1 MEPHV
6 KDQRAIVRLLSSALP
21 SWAERSAVCSAA
33 GIKDVQLTGDALAA
47 WRHIVEEAQL
57 QGRLD
62 RLVIAAHKRT
72 PDHPGLARVVARLEE
87 SGELR
92 VSSPAGLY
100 AFIGVV
106 LVATV
111 VGIVSSAEMLAPE
124 VNARTGFGTPS
135 SVPTSVADD
144 EVPPAPAPE
153 SLGKPAP
160 DAPDAPA
167 GPTTNEPSLEPQP
180 PKQPANDDLRVES
193 DPPVINTPSVPT
205 PVEPPPVA
213 TSVEGTATEKRAS
226 TPAPKANRACR
237 NQSGWVYLGD
247 EKTVRSGATWTVDTY
262 RNVREDLPS
271 RENDWNVASPR
282 VCVLGPG
289 WQVEVTAEPVLIS
302 GGAWWLQ
309 VGAGASEVISTGQ
322 P

>member
-62 RLVIAAHKRT
+62 RLVIAAHKRS

-111 VGIVSSAEMLAPE
+111 VGIVSSAEVLAPE
-124 VNARTGFGTPS
+124 VNARTGFGAPS
-135 SVPTSVADD
+135 SAPTSVAVD
-144 EVPPAPAPE
+144 EVPSASAPE
-153 SLGKPAP
+153 PSGKPTR
-160 DAPDAPA
+160 DTPA
-167 GPTTNEPSLEPQP
+167 VPATTAASLEPP
-180 PKQPANDDLRVES
+180 PPMRPADDDVRVEP
-193 DPPVINTPSVPT
+193 DPPVTNAPSVPT
-205 PVEPPPVA
+205 PPVS

-226 TPAPKANRACR
+226 SPPPKANRACR
-237 NQSGWVYLGD
+237 NQSGWVYLGP

-262 RNVREDLPS
+262 RNVRQDLPS
-271 RENDWNVASPR
+271 RDNDWNVASPR

>member
-62 RLVIAAHKRT
+62 RLVIAAHKRA

-111 VGIVSSAEMLAPE
+111 VGIVLSAEVLAPE

-135 SVPTSVADD
+135 SGPTSVADD
-144 EVPPAPAPE
+144 DVPPAPAPE
-153 SLGKPAP
+153 SLGKST
-160 DAPDAPA
+160 PDAPA
-167 GPTTNEPSLEPQP
+167 GPATNEPSSEPQP
-180 PKQPANDDLRVES
+180 PKQPVDDEVRVEVN
-193 DPPVINTPSVPT
+193 PTVINAPSVPT
-205 PVEPPPVA
+205 PPVA

-226 TPAPKANRACR
+226 SPPPKANRACR

-247 EKTVRSGATWTVDTY
+247 EKIVRSGATWTVDTY
-262 RNVREDLPS
+262 RNVRQDLPS